1 MQCMRQTWKVIF
13 MSESDKSYEIPFE
26 EYDFSNPPMLEHD
39 SKLDLAENIKRKA
52 VMIRYAQY
60 LTDSGQ
66 FNDAIL
72 YLKYISNNSYFSN
85 DYYPYR
91 CLSGIYEKT
100 EDYTAELVNIKR
112 LFHARIYLN
121 DYQMTWFSDRI
132 RFLMEKTSASEYEV
146 QGWIDYYQFHGALN
160 KKRLN
165 PFLAERFTFNEDK
178 IIVIS
183 MDEFNYLQDVLAL
196 EKTGLIY
203 ESVGNLDLAITHY
216 SNIISSGEYNC
227 CRFYYRLCR
236 CLDKAGDY
244 QREAKAIRLYFTL
257 KPSDRTS
264 SSDEWFYKRLE
275 SVEHKLKSSLDYYF

>member
-1 MQCMRQTWKVIF
+1 MRTRQGEVIVKNKN
-13 MSESDKSYEIPFE
+13 DRAYEIPFE
-26 EYDFSNPPMLEHD
+26 DYDFSNPPMLEYD
-39 SKLDLAENIKRKA
+39 PELDTVENIKRKA

-60 LTDSGQ
+60 LTDSDQ
-66 FNDAIL
+66 INDATL
-72 YLKYISNNSYFSN
+72 YLKYLSNNSYFAN

-91 CLSGIYEKT
+91 CLSGIYDKT
-100 EDYTAELVNIKR
+100 GDYAAELVNIKR
-112 LFHARIYLN
+112 LFHAKIYLN
-121 DYQMTWFSDRI
+121 DYQLTWFNDRI
-132 RFLMEKTSASEYEV
+132 RQLMEETSASEYEL

-165 PFLAERFTFNEDK
+165 PFLSERFKFSEDK

-183 MDEFNYLQDVLAL
+183 MDEFSYNQDVLAL

-203 ESVGNLDLAITHY
+203 ESVGNLDLAVTHY

-236 CLDKAGDY
+236 CLEKMGDY
-244 QREAKAIRLYFTL
+244 QREAKAIKLYFRL
-257 KPSDRTS
+257 KPPDRTI
-264 SSDEWFYKRLE
+264 SSDEWFQNSLE